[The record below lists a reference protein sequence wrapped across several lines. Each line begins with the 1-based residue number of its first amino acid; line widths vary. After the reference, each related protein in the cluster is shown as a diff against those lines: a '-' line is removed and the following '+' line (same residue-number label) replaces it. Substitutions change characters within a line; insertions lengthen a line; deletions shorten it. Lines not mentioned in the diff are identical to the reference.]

1 MSLPALDQHPHA
13 KAVLGAAL
21 DGTRASHAYLF
32 HGPPGAG
39 KRDVAIGLAAA
50 LIADGSADP
59 AGAARRVR
67 EGVHPDF
74 TRVRPSGAGQMIKD
88 DIEEPVVL
96 GATRTPFESRRRV
109 FVLEQA
115 ESMNDTVANRLL
127 KTLEEPPEFVHLILV
142 TDRLGDVLPTIVS
155 RCQPVRFEA
164 PTPQQLRD
172 VLARA
177 GAGPEAADACARL
190 GLGDADRARRLALAD
205 GPALRQGAEGFAR
218 AVVRGTLADRPW
230 AAILQVMGNRAHTEL
245 ETRSAATEEA
255 VAMLPKKEQN
265 RARKEGETAAK
276 RMMRRTANE
285 ALDHGLQLTGLWLRD
300 VACVV
305 DGVPELAHHSDRSAE
320 LAADAA
326 LVPDAAALRDAVALV
341 DETRARFQLNVTEEL
356 ALEALAFRLDRRL
369 APARDAA

>member
-1 MSLPALDQHPHA
+1 MALPSLDQHPHA

-39 KRDVAIGLAAA
+39 KRAAAVDVAAA
-50 LIADGSADP
+50 LISAGSADP

-74 TRVRPSGAGQMIKD
+74 THVRPSGAGAMIKD

-96 GATRTPFESRRRV
+96 GATRTPFESRKRV
-109 FVLEQA
+109 FLLEQA

-172 VLARA
+172 LLARA
-177 GAGPEAADACARL
+177 GAGPEVAEACARL
-190 GLGDADRARRLALAD
+190 GLGDADRAKRLALGD
-205 GPALRQGAEGFAR
+205 GPALRHGAEELAR
-218 AVVRGTLADRPW
+218 AVIRGDLADQPW
-230 AAILQVMGNRAHTEL
+230 RGILKVMGDRAHTEYDA
-245 ETRSAATEEA
+245 RVAATDEA

-265 RARKEGETAAK
+265 RARKEGDVAAK
-276 RMMRRTANE
+276 RMMRRTMAE

-305 DGVPELAHHSDRSAE
+305 DGVPELAHHSDRAAQ
-320 LAADAA
+320 LAQDAGT
-326 LVPDAAALRDAVALV
+326 VPDGRALRDAVALV
-341 DETRARFQLNVTEEL
+341 DETRSRFQLNVTEEL
-356 ALEALAFRLDRRL
+356 ALEALASRLERRL
-369 APARDAA
+369 AGVRET

>member
-1 MSLPALDQHPHA
+1 VALPSLDQHPHA

-39 KRDVAIGLAAA
+39 KRAAAIDVAAA
-50 LIADGSADP
+50 LISAGSGDP

-74 TRVRPSGAGQMIKD
+74 THVRPSGAGAMIKD

-96 GATRTPFESRRRV
+96 GATRTPFESRKRV

-177 GAGPEAADACARL
+177 GAGPEVAEACARL
-190 GLGDADRARRLALAD
+190 GLGDADRAKRLALGD
-205 GPALRQGAEGFAR
+205 GPALRHGAEVLAR
-218 AVVRGTLADRPW
+218 AVVRGELHDQPW
-230 AAILQVMGNRAHTEL
+230 QGILKVMGDRSHTEY
-245 ETRSAATEEA
+245 EARVAATDEA

-265 RARKEGETAAK
+265 KVRKEGDVAAK
-276 RMMRRTANE
+276 RMMRRTMAE

-305 DGVPELAHHSDRSAE
+305 DGVPELAHHSDRTAE
-320 LAADAA
+320 LAQDAA
-326 LVPDAAALRDAVALV
+326 LVPDARALREAVALV

-356 ALEALAFRLDRRL
+356 ALEALASRLERRL
-369 APARDAA
+369 AVGRES